1 MKWTGVK
8 EFSQEVI
15 KCISQWGKKSADCKG
30 DVQCLEA
37 SSRDLRVCLDAAFPE
52 SRKIEFETD
61 KVNYILSSIFFL
73 ANRMSKA
80 TIGLAEFDKIINET
94 TKETSEAGI
103 EKKQNTEEDNAKM
116 KGLLDEIIAKYF

>member
-1 MKWTGVK
+1 MKWSGVK

-15 KCISQWGKKSADCKG
+15 KCIAQWGKRSADCKD

-37 SSRDLRVCLDAAFPE
+37 SSRDLRVCLDAAFPD
-52 SRKIEFETD
+52 SRKIEFESD

-80 TIGLAEFDKIINET
+80 TIGLAELDKIVSE
-94 TKETSEAGI
+94 TKETIEPSI
-103 EKKQNTEEDNAKM
+103 EKKQNTEDDAKM
-116 KGLLDEIIAKYF
+116 KELLDEIIAKYF

>member
-1 MKWTGVK
+1 MKWSGVK

-15 KCISQWGKKSADCKG
+15 KCIAQWGKRSADCQD

-37 SSRDLRVCLDAAFPE
+37 SSRDLRVCLDAAFPD
-52 SRKIEFETD
+52 SRKIEFESD

-80 TIGLAEFDKIINET
+80 TIGLAELDKIVSE
-94 TKETSEAGI
+94 TKETIEASI
-103 EKKQNTEEDNAKM
+103 EKKQNTEDDAKM
-116 KGLLDEIIAKYF
+116 KELLDEIIAKYF

>member
-1 MKWTGVK
+1 MKWSGVK

-15 KCISQWGKKSADCKG
+15 KCIAQWGKRSADCKD

-37 SSRDLRVCLDAAFPE
+37 SSRDLRVCLDAAFPD
-52 SRKIEFETD
+52 SRKIEFESD

-80 TIGLAEFDKIINET
+80 TIGLAELDKIVNE
-94 TKETSEAGI
+94 TKETIEASI
-103 EKKQNTEEDNAKM
+103 EKKQNTEDDAKM
-116 KGLLDEIIAKYF
+116 KELLDEIIAKYF